1 MGGLALALVA
11 AVLAAASP
19 ATFAAETVG
28 PVCTGLA
35 EQMGVE
41 PSLVGAFIGSLP
53 EPPSRSFCS
62 WLTQNQTRQQAC
74 DFLALIDLGLTDGG
88 NHEPPRC
95 GSPSTTSLDQAS
107 RADGKGGALAE
118 QHMPGS
124 GVLTALRDARPLPPE
139 FEDAAAVFAEEG
151 ATYFQLFRF
160 SRNAYV
166 YAPCSPQPNASLPLP
181 PGWSLEATGDLAQ
194 ASGPPL
200 PMLFVLHNNQ
210 TNQVLLVVRS
220 TVGSYE
226 WTKNFEYNQVG
237 PMHTA
242 DPEIQAIFGGNV
254 SFGFASI
261 FQEIWPAAQ
270 AALDALVVDSG
281 GPPPEVW
288 VTGHSLGA
296 GIGTMVAFAAADYLA
311 ASMGPDEAPV
321 VQAVLFAPPQVGDS
335 SFVDAY
341 NQLVNGRMVDYAD
354 DIINQVPCDPLM
366 PACPA
371 TPSGILGSVG
381 VKGTAT
387 DQGNV
392 TSWPYGTVGGELVFL
407 PEDLPQAREPPPCA
421 VSDEPPLWMAAQQ
434 RSGMQLCSWQ
444 LYMCYLSSFSANPDE
459 RDQYCWLS
467 PQPAGTPGSQCPIF
481 PNAWLTEGA
490 PVFGPGTSPS
500 AATAPP
506 PDQEAAAPPPIV
518 AATSAAA
525 PGAAPL
531 TALSALVFMLAVL
544 LLG

>member
-95 GSPSTTSLDQAS
+95 GSPSTTSLDQ
-107 RADGKGGALAE
+107 
-118 QHMPGS
+118 MPGS

-226 WTKNFEYNQVG
+226 WTKNFEYNQ
-237 PMHTA
+237 TA

-407 PEDLPQAREPPPCA
+407 PEDLPQDTATWA
-421 VSDEPPLWMAAQQ
+421 QVDSMPLCWSFTYLQAAHA
-434 RSGMQLCSWQ
+434 CS
-444 LYMCYLSSFSANPDE
+444 YMCYLSSFSANPDE